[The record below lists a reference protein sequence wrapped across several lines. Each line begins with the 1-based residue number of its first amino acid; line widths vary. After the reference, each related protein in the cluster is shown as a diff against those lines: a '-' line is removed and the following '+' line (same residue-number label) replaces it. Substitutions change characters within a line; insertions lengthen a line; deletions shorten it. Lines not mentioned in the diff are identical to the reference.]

1 MMNPFPAHSWIDIL
15 KAYFRLSF
23 FLLVIFMVPYALTG
37 QYFAGVLVAVVI
49 LYLAYRLFFVCE
61 DLTFTPGIS
70 RPAGSLAVVF
80 GILVLVAVL
89 GLFIH
94 WQPLRVPGDRELIRH
109 GLTLG
114 IPLGIGIV
122 GYFRT
127 RPRT

>member
-1 MMNPFPAHSWIDIL
+1 MSSQSSHSWIDII

-23 FLLVIFMVPYALTG
+23 FLLVIFILPYALTG
-37 QYFAGVLVAVVI
+37 QYIAGVLVGIVV
-49 LYLAYRLFFVCE
+49 LYLAYRLFVVCG

-70 RPAGSLAVVF
+70 NPIISLAVVF
-80 GILVLVAVL
+80 VVLVLVAIL

-94 WQPLRVPGDRELIRH
+94 WQPMKVPEDQEILRH
-109 GLTLG
+109 TLTLG
-114 IPLGIGIV
+114 IPLVIGIV